1 MKVTTTHACH
11 IIAHHYCHKTPS
23 ASSVTSSASKSQK
36 RSTSTTKSPVIS
48 KQKSKKSSDLGSS
61 INNRSG
67 TYAWEALC
75 MYAGAREQLM
85 RHLDGKSNSRNRID
99 GTSNGILLSDL
110 VHPYFD
116 KLKGWFEHRVLDY
129 FLASLTF

>member
-1 MKVTTTHACH
+1 
-11 IIAHHYCHKTPS
+11 
-23 ASSVTSSASKSQK
+23 
-36 RSTSTTKSPVIS
+36 
-48 KQKSKKSSDLGSS
+48 
-61 INNRSG
+61 
-67 TYAWEALC
+67 

-110 VHPYFD
+110 VVHPYFD